1 MKNSAVVAAIRG
13 TKIINAFDLRG
24 LYNLARSLLCHLA
37 ALVILAA
44 NLAAGKIETF
54 NRVSIVKTPSA
65 GNPAEAK
72 LGSDGTIHLL
82 YDSTSDGIPYYVKSS
97 DAGLILESPI
107 PVVDRLSRKPG
118 LVFSGDALAIGKKD
132 AVYVATSTNNW
143 KLKLPGVV
151 EGLGLA
157 TLEPGAKAF
166 TSLRSLN
173 AEPSEGFS
181 LAADESGNVVATWL
195 ANKLYLNFS
204 RDGGRSFTPNAEIN
218 PSYDPC
224 NCCTTRTIYGPDGS
238 LAVLYREKANDK
250 RDMYLV
256 ILKKDGEQ
264 VRTRI
269 SSTLWEVNACPMTY
283 YGLSRTKNGYIAA
296 WPTKGEIYFARMDS
310 DGRVIRPGE
319 IKTQGRTGTRTGL
332 IALEAPDGTALIA
345 WKHQGELSWQ
355 LYSAEGRPEGAPS
368 SITSSGAGVAGV
380 VGKNGKFI
388 LFQ

>member
-1 MKNSAVVAAIRG
+1 MTAAIRQSTTTSTSFELTDWYSIAG
-13 TKIINAFDLRG
+13 FLF
-24 LYNLARSLLCHLA
+24 CCLA
-37 ALVILAA
+37 ALVSVTDRATA
-44 NLAAGKIETF
+44 DKIETG
-54 NRVSIVKTPSA
+54 RVIIARTP
-65 GNPAEAK
+65 GTGEPIEAK
-72 LGSDGTIHLL
+72 VGSDGTIHLL
-82 YDSTSDGIPYYVKSS
+82 YNSKSDGIPYYVTSS
-97 DAGLILESPI
+97 DGALTFGSPK
-107 PVVDRLSRKPG
+107 PVIDNASRKPG
-118 LVFSGDALAIGKKD
+118 LIFSGDALAVGKRG

-157 TLEPGAKAF
+157 TLETGAKAF
-166 TSLRSLN
+166 TPLRSLN
-173 AEPSEGFS
+173 TQPSEGFS

-195 ANKLYLNFS
+195 ANKLYVNFS
-204 RDGGRSFTPNAEIN
+204 RDGGRTFTPNSEIN

-224 NCCTTRTIYGPDGS
+224 NCCTTRTVYGPDSS

-283 YGLSRTKNGYIAA
+283 YGLSRTRNGYIAA
-296 WPTKGEIYFARMDS
+296 WPTKSEIYFARMDTE
-310 DGRVIRPGE
+310 GRVIRPGE
-319 IKTQGRTGTRTGL
+319 IKTPGRTGTRTGP

-345 WKHQGELSWQ
+345 WKHQSELSFQ
-355 LYSAEGRPEGAPS
+355 LYSVDGRPEGALS
-368 SITSSGAGVAGV
+368 SIQSSGSGVAGV
-380 VGKNGKFI
+380 VDKNGKFI